1 MKALQGVTKVA
12 YLTDYTERASAVDVL
27 TQPDCADHQP

>member
-12 YLTDYTERASAVDVL
+12 YLTDYTERASEVDGNMARL
-27 TQPDCADHQP
+27 LISA

>member
-12 YLTDYTERASAVDVL
+12 YLTDYTERASEVDVNMARL
-27 TQPDCADHQP
+27 LRSA